1 MKSSILFILAAF
13 LFIGTAQAS
22 SGDLFSYDKSQ
33 VKERLQ
39 EADLLEGQVLSV
51 GVNAFQSAQEMGY
64 SNFELASFAPN
75 FSYEPPLGIPSF
87 WWGFCFSATGIG
99 IVYFVAD
106 DRDETMSALKG
117 CVVGGLVYTGCYII
131 YIVAI
136 VASI

>member
-64 SNFELASFAPN
+64 SNFELASFAPI
-75 FSYEPPLGIPSF
+75 L
-87 WWGFCFSATGIG
+87 
-99 IVYFVAD
+99 
-106 DRDETMSALKG
+106 L
-117 CVVGGLVYTGCYII
+117 L
-131 YIVAI
+131 
-136 VASI
+136 